1 MSCGADAYAHVIS
14 RTKSRQ
20 GGPADHAL
28 RIAIGLSGEFRMGQ
42 QEKRDYIA
50 AQMESSG
57 KDLLP
62 DAALRGKAA
71 MCRELSASYEPML
84 KGILLPVAAFFMI
97 AALRHLYFH
106 PSPDSGMMA
115 LSSAIAAVAFLAIG
129 LEMRRREMTYRE
141 LEAIGFAAF
150 GLAYLKI
157 VSNQLIHPEPTK
169 LFYFM
174 LVMLVVSIFGISIR
188 LVSAAIV
195 LSVATMLLFAAAHD
209 HSMLLQ
215 HLTIAMSGSIT
226 AYCMSRMIRSAITR
240 EIRARMTSDRL
251 RKLAETRAEQD
262 MLTNLPNR
270 RNFFRQLRERLERVR
285 DGGEEFVLGIVDL
298 DGFKAINDTYG
309 HTVGDMLLSEVA
321 NRLKLAGGGE
331 GQVSRLGGDEF
342 AVLIDGRRS
351 ARQLHD
357 YGQALCDSIRAQYL
371 ISGLEFS
378 VSASVGFVRSDMSE
392 PDEVGLIER
401 ADFAMFRA
409 KANGSG
415 TVIFTPRLEEDMQ
428 QIGRIEQAL
437 RVSDKEE
444 EMSVVFQ
451 PQVDIHSGKTTGF
464 EALARWNSPTL
475 GHVRPDVF
483 IAAAERTGLIEEMTP
498 ILLNKALKFAS
509 GWPEHLKLSF
519 NLSIRDIMS
528 PSAIEKLCAIIENSG
543 VDPKRLEFEVTETL
557 IMSDFETAR
566 TSLARLQKLGSRV
579 ALDDFG
585 VGYANFGH
593 IDQLSINTIKID
605 RSFVTRL
612 ANGGQTVKLIKTM
625 VDMCSTLGVGSI
637 VEGVETEHELSVL
650 RGIGARNVQGY
661 YYSKPMA
668 AEDIPSFLSQSLL
681 ASIGAPQVSAKQAV

>member
-1 MSCGADAYAHVIS
+1 MGQHQTHDYMASGEA
-14 RTKSRQ
+14 
-20 GGPADHAL
+20 
-28 RIAIGLSGEFRMGQ
+28 LSGV
-42 QEKRDYIA
+42 
-50 AQMESSG
+50 
-57 KDLLP
+57 DLLP
-62 DAALRGKAA
+62 DEALRGKAA
-71 MCRELSASYEPML
+71 MCRELAASYEPMF
-84 KGILLPVAAFFMI
+84 KAVLLPVAAYFAITVVM
-97 AALRHLYFH
+97 HLVFATGPY
-106 PSPDSGMMA
+106 SSLMA
-115 LSSAIAAVAFLAIG
+115 LSSAGASLGFLMLGIEVRRG
-129 LEMRRREMTYRE
+129 ESNYRKLET
-141 LEAIGFAAF
+141 IGFAAF
-150 GLAYLKI
+150 GLAYLNLAT
-157 VSNQLIHPEPTK
+157 NQFLQPEPTK
-169 LFYFM
+169 FFYFV
-174 LVMLVVSIFGISIR
+174 LVMMIVTIFGISIR
-188 LVSAAIV
+188 LVTAAIL
-195 LSVATMLLFAAAHD
+195 LSVATMLIFAARYGSD
-209 HSMLLQ
+209 MLAQ
-215 HLTIAMSGSIT
+215 YAMIAMAGSIA
-226 AYCMSRMIRSAITR
+226 AYCVSKMVRSAITR
-240 EIRARMTSDRL
+240 EIRARITSDRL
-251 RKLAETRAEQD
+251 RDLAETQAEQD

-285 DGGEEFVLGIVDL
+285 GGGEGFVLGIVDL

-321 NRLKLAGGGE
+321 HRLKQAGGGE

-357 YGQALCDSIRAQYL
+357 YGRALCDSIRAQYL

-415 TVIFTPRLEEDMQ
+415 TVIFTPRLEEDLQ

-437 RVSDKEE
+437 RISDKEE

-451 PQVDIHSGKTTGF
+451 PQVDIHSGATTGF

-509 GWPEHLKLSF
+509 GWPNDLKLSF

-528 PSAIEKLCAIIENSG
+528 PSAIDKLCAIIEQSG

-566 TSLARLQKLGSRV
+566 SSLARLQQLGSRV

-637 VEGVETEHELSVL
+637 VEGVETEQELSVL

-681 ASIGAPQVSAKQAV
+681 ASIGAPQVSAKQVV

>member
-1 MSCGADAYAHVIS
+1 
-14 RTKSRQ
+14 
-20 GGPADHAL
+20 
-28 RIAIGLSGEFRMGQ
+28 MGQ
-42 QEKRDYIA
+42 HQKRDYIA
-50 AQMESSG
+50 SG
-57 KDLLP
+57 EALSGDDLLP
-62 DAALRGKAA
+62 DEALRGKAA
-71 MCRELSASYEPML
+71 VCRELAASYEPMF
-84 KGILLPVAAFFMI
+84 KAILLPVAAYFAITVVMHLVFGTGPYS
-97 AALRHLYFH
+97 AL
-106 PSPDSGMMA
+106 MA
-115 LSSAIAAVAFLAIG
+115 LSSAGASLGFLALGIEVRRG
-129 LEMRRREMTYRE
+129 EPSYRKLET
-141 LEAIGFAAF
+141 IGFAAF
-150 GLAYLKI
+150 GLGYLNLAT
-157 VSNQLIHPEPTK
+157 NQFLQPEPTK
-169 LFYFM
+169 FFYFV
-174 LVMLVVSIFGISIR
+174 LVMMIVTIFGISIR
-188 LVSAAIV
+188 LVTAAIA
-195 LSVATMLLFAAAHD
+195 LSVATMLFFAARYSSD
-209 HSMLLQ
+209 MLAQ
-215 HLTIAMSGSIT
+215 YAMIAMAGSIA
-226 AYCMSRMIRSAITR
+226 AYCVSKMVRSAITR
-240 EIRARMTSDRL
+240 EIRARITSDRL
-251 RKLAETRAEQD
+251 RDLAETQAEHD
-262 MLTNLPNR
+262 MLTSLPNR

-285 DGGEEFVLGIVDL
+285 GGGDGFVLGIVDL

-321 NRLKLAGGGE
+321 NRLKQAGGGE

-357 YGQALCDSIRAQYL
+357 YGRALCDSIRAQYL

-415 TVIFTPRLEEDMQ
+415 TVIFTPRLEEDLQ

-437 RVSDKEE
+437 RISDKEE

-451 PQVDIHSGKTTGF
+451 PQVDIHSGATTGF

-509 GWPEHLKLSF
+509 GWPENLKLSF

-528 PSAIEKLCAIIENSG
+528 PSAIDKLCAIIEQSG
-543 VDPKRLEFEVTETL
+543 IDPKRLEFEVTETL

-566 TSLARLQKLGSRV
+566 SSLARLQQLGSRV

-612 ANGGQTVKLIKTM
+612 AHGGQTVKLIKTM

-637 VEGVETEHELSVL
+637 VEGVETEQELSVL

-681 ASIGAPQVSAKQAV
+681 ASIGASQVTVKQAV